1 MWRLKGLAGKM
12 FTKILVPVDG
22 SKYSEDAAAYAVG
35 IAKMSGAK
43 VIVLH
48 VVHLPTYAY
57 AYAGGEGVSP
67 VTIPTPLPLAITED
81 EKKIAEKL
89 VDGVAKTIEEAGV
102 AVETKIIERH
112 PSVPDA
118 IIEFA
123 SGVGVDLII
132 MGTKGR
138 TGIKRFLL
146 GSVTESVVHHAHC
159 PVLVVR

>member
-1 MWRLKGLAGKM
+1 MNGLAGKL

-35 IAKMSGAK
+35 IAKMTGAK

-48 VVHLPTYAY
+48 VVHLPVYAY
-57 AYAGGEGVSP
+57 TYSGGEGISP
-67 VTIPTPLPLAITED
+67 VAIPTPLPLAVTEE
-81 EKKIAEKL
+81 EKKVAVKL
-89 VDGVAKTIEEAGV
+89 VDGVAKIVKDAGV
-102 AVETKIIERH
+102 EVETKIIERH

-123 SGVGVDLII
+123 SGAGVDLIV
-132 MGTKGR
+132 MGTKGS

>member
-1 MWRLKGLAGKM
+1 V

-22 SKYSEDAAAYAVG
+22 SKYSQDAVEYALK
-35 IAKMSGAK
+35 IARLTDAK
-43 VIVLH
+43 IIVLH

-57 AYAGGEGVSP
+57 AYSGGQGVSP
-67 VTIPTPLPLAITED
+67 VAIPAPLPLEVSEN
-81 EKKIAEKL
+81 EKTAAKKL
-89 VDGVAKTIEEAGV
+89 VDDVAKMADEAGV
-102 AVETKIIERH
+102 DVETKIVDRH

-118 IIEFA
+118 IIQFA
-123 SGVGVDLII
+123 SEADVDLIV
-132 MGTKGR
+132 MGTKGK

>member
-1 MWRLKGLAGKM
+1 MQQGM

-22 SKYSEDAAAYAVG
+22 SKYSRDAAQYAVG
-35 IAKMSGAK
+35 IAKLSGAK
-43 VIVLH
+43 VIALH
-48 VVHLPTYAY
+48 VVHLPTYAF
-57 AYAGGEGVSP
+57 AYSGAEGVSP
-67 VTIPTPLPLAITED
+67 VAIPTPLPLTLTDD
-81 EKKIAEKL
+81 EKKAARRIVDDAKELCEK
-89 VDGVAKTIEEAGV
+89 AGV
-102 AVETKIIERH
+102 EVETKIIERH

-118 IIEFA
+118 IIQFA
-123 SGVGVDLII
+123 EENGVDLII

>member
-1 MWRLKGLAGKM
+1 MQRGV

-22 SKYSEDAAAYAVG
+22 SQFSQDAAEYAVG
-35 IAKMSGAK
+35 IAKLTRAK
-43 VIVLH
+43 VIALH
-48 VVHLPTYAY
+48 VVHLPTYTFAY
-57 AYAGGEGVSP
+57 SGGEGVSP
-67 VTIPTPLPLAITED
+67 VAIPSPLPLTLSED
-81 EKKIAEKL
+81 EKKAAKRI
-89 VDGVAKTIEEAGV
+89 VDDVKELGVKAGV
-102 AVETKIIERH
+102 EVETKIIERH

-118 IIEFA
+118 IIQFA
-123 SGVGVDLII
+123 EENKIDLIV

>member
-1 MWRLKGLAGKM
+1 M

-22 SKYSEDAAAYAVG
+22 SKYSRDAAQYAVG
-35 IAKMSGAK
+35 IAKLSGAK
-43 VIVLH
+43 VIALH
-48 VVHLPTYAY
+48 VVHLPTYAF
-57 AYAGGEGVSP
+57 AYSGAEGVSP
-67 VTIPTPLPLAITED
+67 VAIPTPLPLTLTDD
-81 EKKIAEKL
+81 EKKAARRIVDDAKELCEK
-89 VDGVAKTIEEAGV
+89 AGV
-102 AVETKIIERH
+102 EVETKIIERH

-118 IIEFA
+118 IIQFA
-123 SGVGVDLII
+123 EENGVDLII

>member
-1 MWRLKGLAGKM
+1 MSQNVIS
-12 FTKILVPVDG
+12 KILIPVDG
-22 SKYSEDAAAYAVG
+22 SEYASKAAEYAIG
-35 IAKMSGAK
+35 ITRKIKAK
-43 VIVLH
+43 VVVLH
-48 VVHLPTYAY
+48 VLHLPSYAF
-57 AYAGGEGVSP
+57 AYPAVEGATP
-67 VTIPTPLPLAITED
+67 VTLPVSLPVSIFEE
-81 EKKIAEKL
+81 EKKNAEKL
-89 VDGVAKTIEEAGV
+89 VSRIREMAEKAGV
-102 AVETKIIERH
+102 DVETAIIERQ

-123 SGVGVDLII
+123 KQSACDLIV

>member
-1 MWRLKGLAGKM
+1 MKDLASKV

-22 SKYSEDAAAYAVG
+22 SKYSQDAAEYAVK
-35 IAKMSGAK
+35 IAKLMKAK
-43 VIVLH
+43 VVVLH
-48 VVHLPTYAY
+48 VVPMPAY
-57 AYAGGEGVSP
+57 AFTYSVWDGVSP
-67 VTIPTPLPLAITED
+67 VAIPTPLTFELSDD
-81 EKKIAEKL
+81 EKKVAKELVDSVRKIAEK
-89 VDGVAKTIEEAGV
+89 AGV
-102 AVETKIIERH
+102 GVETKLVEHR

-118 IIEFA
+118 IIQFA
-123 SGVGVDLII
+123 SEAGVDLIV

>member
-1 MWRLKGLAGKM
+1 MI
-12 FTKILVPVDG
+12 TKILVPVDG
-22 SKYSEDAAAYAVG
+22 SEYANKAADYAVRL
-35 IAKMSGAK
+35 AKLMNAK
-43 VIVLH
+43 LVVLH
-48 VVHLPTYAY
+48 VVHLPTYAL
-57 AYAGGEGVSP
+57 AYPVVEGPSP
-67 VTIPTPLPLAITED
+67 VTLPAPLPVSLLED
-81 EKKIAEKL
+81 EKKVAGKLVNKVKQMAEK
-89 VDGVAKTIEEAGV
+89 AGV
-102 AVETKIIERH
+102 EAETMIIERH

-123 SGVGVDLII
+123 TKTGSDLIV